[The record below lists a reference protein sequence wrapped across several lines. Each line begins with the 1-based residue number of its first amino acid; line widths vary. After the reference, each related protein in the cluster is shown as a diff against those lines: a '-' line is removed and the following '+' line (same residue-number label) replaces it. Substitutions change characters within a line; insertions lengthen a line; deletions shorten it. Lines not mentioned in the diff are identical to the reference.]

1 MPGLAVCLAKEAPA
15 RRSSRAGG
23 ATEVRAL
30 NVVGQMRGGDLQD
43 FQTCLQACRNALS
56 LAKKWAEAAAREAK
70 RLEGVRAR
78 VSYERRMAA
87 AKEPKAQGF

>member
-1 MPGLAVCLAKEAPA
+1 
-15 RRSSRAGG
+15 
-23 ATEVRAL
+23 
-30 NVVGQMRGGDLQD
+30 
-43 FQTCLQACRNALS
+43 LQACRNALS

-87 AKEPKAQGF
+87 AKEPKTQGF